1 MASLATHG
9 VMLSSWASFGRNTG
23 DDGAFQGRLSAFNEQ
38 SIGAF
43 YWSL

>member
-1 MASLATHG
+1 MPVVVG
-9 VMLSSWASFGRNTG
+9 EFGGRNTG
-23 DDGAFQGRLSAFNEQ
+23 DDGAFQGRLSAFLNEQ